1 VIQLTEL
8 ARMIVTPLVALA
20 TLIGVIALQRGWQ
33 VLMSRPFRVNGPGPA
48 AASLLVFGAIGV
60 GVLWEATAQMSWPG
74 DDLVSLRT
82 GAVALYAAGWLVYVE
97 VRSLLSRGYS
107 LRILVDIL
115 ELGGGAGFEDLKS
128 GYGEGM
134 GVRGLLSKRI
144 AGLARIG
151 LIRRTADQ
159 IGPLTSVGRL
169 VAHAGYGMRRL
180 LRLDVVG

>member
-1 VIQLTEL
+1 
-8 ARMIVTPLVALA
+8 MIVTPLVALA

-115 ELGGGAGFEDLKS
+115 VLGGGAGFEDLKS